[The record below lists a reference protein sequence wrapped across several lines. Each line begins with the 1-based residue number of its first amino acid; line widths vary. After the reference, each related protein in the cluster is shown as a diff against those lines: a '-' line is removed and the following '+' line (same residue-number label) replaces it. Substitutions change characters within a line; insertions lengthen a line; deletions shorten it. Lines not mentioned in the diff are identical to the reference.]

1 MAYGPV
7 ALATALVATTLVPVL
22 VVLGHG
28 DSGGLAPGDW
38 AAVRFTLW
46 QAALSAVLSV
56 ILAIPVGRALFRR
69 RFPGRD
75 GLVVLMGAPFLMPTL
90 VAAMGVIAVF
100 GAGGPLAWL
109 AATMGLPPP
118 DPFGAHGVVLAHV
131 FLNLP
136 LAVRMILHGWHD
148 IPADRMRLAASLG
161 FRPRDILRHLELPM
175 LRAIV
180 PGALAMIFALCLT
193 SFAVALTLGGGP
205 GATTVELGIYQALRF
220 EFDLPRA
227 AQLALVQLGLG
238 AVAAMVAALFWRPA
252 LMGTGTG
259 RAFRP
264 IAGDQ
269 RGIFIDGMVLAAAT
283 AFVAGPLVAV
293 ALHGAAGLGELPAAV
308 WPALGRSL
316 VISLPVAIVTTV
328 LALVLALAAAR
339 GGAAGRLAE
348 LAAVLP
354 LALSAL
360 VLGTGLFLILRPVF
374 PPSAAALPVTLGVNV
389 LLALPFAF
397 RLLLPSAKI
406 ALASYGRLTEAF
418 GLRGWALWRLVWLPV
433 MARPLGFSAGVAG
446 ALAMGDLGVIAL
458 FAAEGQ
464 ATLPLVIQ
472 RLMGSY
478 RMDAAA
484 AASLVLVAAA
494 FAVFWVFDRGGARA
508 AA

>member
-7 ALATALVATTLVPVL
+7 ALAWALVATTLVPVL

-316 VISLPVAIVTTV
+316 AIAVPVAIVTTV

-339 GGAAGRLAE
+339 GGAAGRPGDRSVPDPAPGLSAQRGCTAGDARGQRPFGAALCVPAAVAVGQDCAGVVRTADRGVRPARMGAVAAG
-348 LAAVLP
+348 LAAGDGPPPWLQRRGGRGAGHGRSRGHRVVRGGGAGDP
-354 LALSAL
+354 AAGNPAADGQLSH
-360 VLGTGLFLILRPVF
+360 GR
-374 PPSAAALPVTLGVNV
+374 
-389 LLALPFAF
+389 
-397 RLLLPSAKI
+397 RCRRI
-406 ALASYGRLTEAF
+406 AGSGCC
-418 GLRGWALWRLVWLPV
+418 GLRCL
-433 MARPLGFSAGVAG
+433 LG
-446 ALAMGDLGVIAL
+446 L
-458 FAAEGQ
+458 
-464 ATLPLVIQ
+464 
-472 RLMGSY
+472 
-478 RMDAAA
+478 
-484 AASLVLVAAA
+484 
-494 FAVFWVFDRGGARA
+494 
-508 AA
+508 